1 MKFKITL
8 IVLIIASL
16 IWFGL
21 SALLV
26 FLASLIFD
34 FKMSIIKVLLVFVA
48 GIVIRGFLP
57 SRSKYDTK

>member
-1 MKFKITL
+1 MKIT
-8 IVLIIASL
+8 IIILIIASA

-26 FLASLIFD
+26 FLASLVFG

-48 GIVIRGFLP
+48 GIVIRTFLP
-57 SRSKYDTK
+57 GKE